1 MKSQMLTLI
10 LLIIGVF
17 FFQPTH
23 QDRLSKREL
32 TEYDLISFIVSTC
45 SADKTD
51 MLIQGLC
58 DQTFQSALMGNFPF
72 LTYYCKTI
80 GAEMRYCK
88 NMNRH
93 TIINQNDEAKR
104 FVHHRPVRN
113 LNGDKKLYQKEHELN
128 IENDLEQ
135 KMIMQMCIKTE
146 KSSVDMDKF
155 CNRTLH
161 EIQRGRYPEIKRF
174 CKYHPGSDYCRHV
187 RFYTLL
193 LSWPLSESSSLLS
206 SSSTDS
212 IKHNNNPSFV
222 SSSVFKPSDI
232 KTIIDQQRINKQK
245 QQIDV

>member
-1 MKSQMLTLI
+1 LAS
-10 LLIIGVF
+10 F

-23 QDRLSKREL
+23 QNRLSKREL

-113 LNGDKKLYQKEHELN
+113 LNGDKKLYRKEQELN

-161 EIQRGRYPEIKRF
+161 EINEDDTLKLNVFASIILVLTIVDMFDFIHYYYLGHYQNHHLF
-174 CKYHPGSDYCRHV
+174 YHH
-187 RFYTLL
+187 
-193 LSWPLSESSSLLS
+193 
-206 SSSTDS
+206 
-212 IKHNNNPSFV
+212 H
-222 SSSVFKPSDI
+222 
-232 KTIIDQQRINKQK
+232 
-245 QQIDV
+245 QQILLNIIITLRSCHHQYSNHRTSKQ